1 MTTIRA
7 KIRVQEIKVSVQNED
22 QKMPHSQ
29 TTKVAWERDYN
40 AMVSPFQLQ
49 HPFG

>member
-7 KIRVQEIKVSVQNED
+7 KIRVQEIKVSVHNED
-22 QKMPHSQ
+22 QKMLCSQ
-29 TTKVAWERDYN
+29 TTKVACEQDYN
-40 AMVSPFQLQ
+40 ATVSPFQLQ